1 LRSKYVHMEV
11 HMEPLLVM
19 RVIFSVA
26 SNDIS
31 HTTTL
36 SSAYAILL
44 AILAQPSAVT
54 TADGSAKMAE

>member
-1 LRSKYVHMEV
+1 MEV